1 MSGLSGQRG
10 GLVRKNF
17 VDGEALNAFP
27 AFLTLRTAGIC
38 VVVDPTKALL
48 QRNRKLDRHRP
59 ENDVLRRVE
68 FRFAAVPEKFLS
80 TVRTSL
86 RRRVGGREVE
96 RTLVF
101 FRFVAGDIVVVAAVA
116 VVIVDIGVVFV
127 GLALVPEDSER
138 VQVLL
143 LVVVI
148 VGVVFVVTL

>member
-1 MSGLSGQRG
+1 M
-10 GLVRKNF
+10 RKNF
-17 VDGEALNAFP
+17 VDGEALDAFP
-27 AFLTLRTAGIC
+27 AFLTLRTAGIS

-101 FRFVAGDIVVVAAVA
+101 LRFVAGDVVVVAAVA
-116 VVIVDIGVVFV
+116 VVIVDIGVGVVFV
-127 GLALVPEDSER
+127 GLALVPDDSER

-143 LVVVI
+143 LVVLI
-148 VGVVFVVTL
+148 VGVVFAVTL